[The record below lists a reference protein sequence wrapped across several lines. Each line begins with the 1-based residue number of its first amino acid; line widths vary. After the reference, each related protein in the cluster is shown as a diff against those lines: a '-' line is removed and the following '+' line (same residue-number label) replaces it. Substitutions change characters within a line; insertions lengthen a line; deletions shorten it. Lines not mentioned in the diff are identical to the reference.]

1 MVLLSS
7 AWCGVGEAAYG
18 AAAFLRD
25 SCEVSM
31 KCALFNGFTL
41 FEMFVALTV
50 AAILTTVSLNVYA
63 MFAHGMTEAS
73 VRYERFA
80 GEHIKELRC
89 RTRFVRGISL
99 NMPPCDSVGLVA
111 SRIDLRTRF

>member
-1 MVLLSS
+1 
-7 AWCGVGEAAYG
+7 
-18 AAAFLRD
+18 
-25 SCEVSM
+25 M
-31 KCALFNGFTL
+31 KCAQFNGFTL
-41 FEMFVALTV
+41 LETLVALTV

-80 GEHIKELRC
+80 GEHVKELRC
-89 RTRFVRGISL
+89 RTRFIRGISL
-99 NMPPCDSVGLVA
+99 NMPPCDSVGLGA